1 MSGEQAKRTIYD
13 SVFTDLFSD
22 PENRVRLYRELHP
35 EEDIRAEDIQVTT
48 LKAVL
53 TDHLYNDLGMQ
64 VGNRMLFLAEAQSTW
79 CENIAFRAMVYLAET
94 LKKITVE
101 NEDDVYR
108 EKAVPLPKPELYV
121 IYTGKA
127 HHEETELSLAGVHW
141 NGDDAFLD
149 VKVKVL
155 YGEQGAGIIYEYAAF
170 CHMYRRMR
178 ESYPDDSRRA
188 VTETIEECIR
198 RGILRDYLE
207 RRRNEVM
214 TIMEMLFDQKTVQE
228 MHERNIIKEARA
240 EGRIE
245 GIAEGRIEGIA
256 EGRIK
261 GIAEGRIEG
270 IAEGERSTIL
280 ALVRDG
286 DLSLEKGAAKLHM
299 DPDAFQALLNAEP
312 DRLRES
318 Q

>member
-1 MSGEQAKRTIYD
+1 
-13 SVFTDLFSD
+13 
-22 PENRVRLYRELHP
+22 
-35 EEDIRAEDIQVTT
+35 
-48 LKAVL
+48 
-53 TDHLYNDLGMQ
+53 
-64 VGNRMLFLAEAQSTW
+64 
-79 CENIAFRAMVYLAET
+79 
-94 LKKITVE
+94 
-101 NEDDVYR
+101 
-108 EKAVPLPKPELYV
+108 
-121 IYTGKA
+121 
-127 HHEETELSLAGVHW
+127 
-141 NGDDAFLD
+141 
-149 VKVKVL
+149 
-155 YGEQGAGIIYEYAAF
+155 
-170 CHMYRRMR
+170 
-178 ESYPDDSRRA
+178 
-188 VTETIEECIR
+188 
-198 RGILRDYLE
+198 
-207 RRRNEVM
+207 M

-228 MHERNIIKEARA
+228 MHERSIIKESRA

>member
-1 MSGEQAKRTIYD
+1 
-13 SVFTDLFSD
+13 
-22 PENRVRLYRELHP
+22 
-35 EEDIRAEDIQVTT
+35 
-48 LKAVL
+48 
-53 TDHLYNDLGMQ
+53 
-64 VGNRMLFLAEAQSTW
+64 
-79 CENIAFRAMVYLAET
+79 
-94 LKKITVE
+94 
-101 NEDDVYR
+101 
-108 EKAVPLPKPELYV
+108 
-121 IYTGKA
+121 
-127 HHEETELSLAGVHW
+127 
-141 NGDDAFLD
+141 
-149 VKVKVL
+149 
-155 YGEQGAGIIYEYAAF
+155 
-170 CHMYRRMR
+170 
-178 ESYPDDSRRA
+178 
-188 VTETIEECIR
+188 
-198 RGILRDYLE
+198 
-207 RRRNEVM
+207 M

-228 MHERNIIKEARA
+228 MHERSIIKGARA

-261 GIAEGRIEG
+261 G